1 MAYDRLAFKGIT
13 MNTSTVLL
21 VSRNSLSRASLARL
35 FVGSAFEMIAEI
47 EDVGDIGSELSSSAE
62 LGDDVDEAI
71 ETAERQVPVSSDIP
85 DIVLVECT
93 GAGENVQDTLKRLRR
108 IFPATPAVVL
118 SNDASM
124 ASVVACFA
132 AGARG
137 NLTKNI
143 SRSALLTSMQ
153 LAVLGEMVFPTALA
167 DLYVAGPYRRLRRR
181 RPSSGRTEV
190 LSDREIDIV
199 QCLLRG
205 EPNKLIAN
213 RFDLM
218 EATIKV
224 HIKNVFRKIK
234 VTNRT
239 QAAIWAY
246 KNGFLPFLGND
257 SDGYSATLSTRGFS
271 A

>member
-1 MAYDRLAFKGIT
+1 MAYDRLAFKGST

-21 VSRNSLSRASLARL
+21 VARDSLSRASLARL
-35 FVGSAFEMIAEI
+35 FVASAFEMIAGI
-47 EDVGDIGSELSSSAE
+47 EDVSDIGSEFSSSADD
-62 LGDDVDEAI
+62 GDDVDEAI
-71 ETAERQVPVSSDIP
+71 EMLERQALVSSDIP

-93 GAGENVQDTLKRLRR
+93 AGDEKVRDTLKRLHR
-108 IFPATPAVVL
+108 IFPATPVVVL

-124 ASVVACFA
+124 ASLVAWFA

-137 NLTKNI
+137 ILTKNI

-153 LAVLGEMVFPTALA
+153 LVVLGETVFPTALA
-167 DLYVAGPYRRLRRR
+167 DLYVAGPYRRPRRR
-181 RPSSGRTEV
+181 RPSSSRAEV

-205 EPNKLIAN
+205 ESNKLIAN
-213 RFDLM
+213 RFDLT

-224 HIKNVFRKIK
+224 HVKSVLRKIK

-239 QAAIWAY
+239 QAAIWAH
-246 KNGFLPFLGND
+246 KNGFLPVSD
-257 SDGYSATLSTRGFS
+257 IYSDGNGATLSTRGFP